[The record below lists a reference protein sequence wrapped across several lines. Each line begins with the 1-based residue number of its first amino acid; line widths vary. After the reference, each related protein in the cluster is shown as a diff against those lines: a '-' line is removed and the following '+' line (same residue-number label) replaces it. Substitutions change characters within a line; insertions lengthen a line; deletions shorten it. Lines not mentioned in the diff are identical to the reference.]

1 MKKTLIAATLMS
13 VVAVSTSAAFLVGT
27 ADATISKVSTASA
40 QPAITGVEA
49 PSVEYMKR
57 TTFNP
62 DGKIVK
68 VEEEWADTKASR
80 YKELF
85 TTPSQDDPNRM
96 ITSVSIMNGKQEVI
110 YTMDSDGKI
119 IEGAKHTHPQA
130 SKPTSIFAIEKERYT
145 RKEWKN
151 QGKVTENGV
160 TYTKLTKTY
169 TSVGTKFTE
178 NIFLNQSG
186 LPVKGTVFAI
196 KSGKST
202 LQFKENYQ
210 YNKMKADNV
219 LFNVDSVKLP
229 ENVKLPKK

>member
-1 MKKTLIAATLMS
+1 MS
-13 VVAVSTSAAFLVGT
+13 VVAVSTSAPFLAGA
-27 ADATISKVSTASA
+27 ADATVSKVSTASV
-40 QPAITGVEA
+40 QPASTGVEA
-49 PSVEYMKR
+49 ASVEYKKR
-57 TTFNP
+57 TVLSP
-62 DGKIVK
+62 DGKIVN
-68 VEEEWADTKASR
+68 VQENWQDTKAYR
-80 YKELF
+80 YKIVF
-85 TTPSQDDPNRM
+85 TTPSQDDPDNL
-96 ITSVSIMNGKQEVI
+96 ITTVEIMNGKQGVT
-110 YTMDSDGKI
+110 YTKDSDGKI

-202 LQFKENYQ
+202 LLFKENYQ
-210 YNKMKADNV
+210 YNKLKADNV